1 LILIVEGCLT
11 FTFFTGNIK
20 MVLQNQVAL
29 VTGGARGIGKG
40 VASRLAAEGA
50 DLVLVDIDAA
60 TAGQTA
66 AALGGPGR
74 HIGLACDVS
83 NAEQVSSV
91 VDQVIDKYG
100 RLDILINNAGITRD
114 NLIMRMKPED
124 WDLVLRVNLTGSFNF
139 IRAVSRQ
146 MMKQRSGRIV
156 NVSSVVGLMGNAG
169 QANYSASKAGLI
181 GLTKSA
187 AKEFASRGIC
197 VNAVAPGFI
206 ETEMT
211 ANLPEEVKAGWNK
224 NIPLGRCGQIADVAA
239 AIFFLAGP
247 DSSYLTGQVIQVD
260 GGMVM

>member
-1 LILIVEGCLT
+1 
-11 FTFFTGNIK
+11 

-29 VTGGARGIGKG
+29 ITGGARGIGKG
-40 VASRLAAEGA
+40 VAERLASDGA
-50 DLVLVDIDAA
+50 GCVLVDIDPASA
-60 TAGQTA
+60 EKTA
-66 AALGGPGR
+66 AGLSGPGK
-74 HIGLACDVS
+74 HMGLACDVS
-83 NAEQVSSV
+83 DAAQAQAV
-91 VDQVIDKYG
+91 VDKVVEQYG

-114 NLIMRMKPED
+114 TLIMRMKPED
-124 WDLVLRVNLTGSFNF
+124 WELVLRVNLTGSFNF
-139 IRAVSRQ
+139 VRAVSRQ

-211 ANLPEEVKAGWNK
+211 ANLPEEVKAGWSK
-224 NIPLGRCGQIADVAA
+224 IIPLGRGGQIADVAA
-239 AIFFLAGP
+239 AIAFLVGP
-247 DSSYLTGQVIQVD
+247 DSSYLTGQVLQVD

>member
-1 LILIVEGCLT
+1 
-11 FTFFTGNIK
+11 

-29 VTGGARGIGKG
+29 ITGGARGIGKG
-40 VASRLAAEGA
+40 VAERLASDGA
-50 DLVLVDIDAA
+50 STVLVDIDAVMA
-60 TAGQTA
+60 EKTA
-66 AALGGPGR
+66 AGLGGPGK
-74 HIGLACDVS
+74 HMGLACNVS
-83 NAEQVSSV
+83 DADQAQAV
-91 VDQVIDKYG
+91 VDKVVEQYG

-124 WDLVLRVNLTGSFNF
+124 WELVLRVNLTGSFNF
-139 IRAVSRQ
+139 VRAVSRQ

-187 AKEFASRGIC
+187 AKEFASRGVC

-224 NIPLGRCGQIADVAA
+224 IIPLGRGGQIADVAA
-239 AIFFLAGP
+239 AIAFLVGP

>member
-1 LILIVEGCLT
+1 
-11 FTFFTGNIK
+11 

-29 VTGGARGIGKG
+29 ITGGARGIGKG
-40 VASRLAAEGA
+40 VAGRLAAEGA
-50 DLVLVDIDAA
+50 SLVLVDIDAGA
-60 TAGQTA
+60 AAKTAENLGGAGQ
-66 AALGGPGR
+66 
-74 HIGLACDVS
+74 HIGLACDVANS
-83 NAEQVSSV
+83 EQVSAV
-91 VDQVIDKYG
+91 VDQVVGKYG

-114 NLIMRMKPED
+114 GLIMRMKPED

-139 IRAVSRQ
+139 IRSVSRQ
-146 MMKQRSGRIV
+146 MLKQRAGRIV

-181 GLTKSA
+181 GLTKTA

-211 ANLPEEVKAGWNK
+211 ENLPQEVKAEWNRI
-224 NIPLGRCGQIADVAA
+224 IPLGRGGSIEDVAS
-239 AIFFLAGP
+239 AIFFLVGP
-247 DSSYLTGQVIQVD
+247 DSAYITGQVLQVD